1 MPSAEKPSA
10 EKPRACNT
18 LEVLVCPGDAERRE
32 TERRETG
39 SHPRGHKRATHV
51 ATKRRNEEPPT
62 WPQNEKTKSHPRGHK
77 RATHVA
83 TKGRNEE
90 PPTWPQNEKTKS
102 HPRGH
107 KRATHVATKGAPGDA
122 ERRETERRE
131 TEGLHHLGSPRRWPP
146 YLTNDLSQNCCGTH
160 THTKVHAG
168 RHKCREIVAS
178 FTKRLM
184 M

>member
-1 MPSAEKPSA
+1 MATGYWMDLWHRWMEPLVMPSAEKPSA

-83 TKGRNEE
+83 TKG
-90 PPTWPQNEKTKS
+90 
-102 HPRGH
+102 
-107 KRATHVATKGAPGDA
+107 APGDA

-131 TEGLHHLGSPRRWPP
+131 TEGLHQLGSPRRWPP